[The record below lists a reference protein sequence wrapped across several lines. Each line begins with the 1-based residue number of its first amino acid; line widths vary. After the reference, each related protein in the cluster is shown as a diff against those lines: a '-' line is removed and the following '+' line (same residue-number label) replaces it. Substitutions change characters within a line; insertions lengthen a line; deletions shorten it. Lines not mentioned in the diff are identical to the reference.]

1 MEPLDWQ
8 TKDAILDVFL
18 SGAQYLVQEILAW
31 DLLCDSNHNT
41 KSFTLYWERTEQM
54 RPLSEIL
61 TFSHRSGL
69 AMCKQLNNIF

>member
-18 SGAQYLVQEILAW
+18 GGAQYLVQEILAG

-41 KSFTLYWERTEQM
+41 KSFTL
-54 RPLSEIL
+54 
-61 TFSHRSGL
+61 
-69 AMCKQLNNIF
+69 